1 MPTRIRKDI
10 FLQSL
15 ALLRA
20 GHKPCQ
26 KREMTFSDNNGL
38 VNGPVHNLLMQ
49 LFTPGNSKIEVSETY
64 FYDTVTTRYDDPS
77 YVRHVLGCIYAL
89 FTLFGY

>member
-1 MPTRIRKDI
+1 MPTRIWKVI

-20 GHKPCQ
+20 GPCRCQ
-26 KREMTFSDNNGL
+26 RCEMTISTNNGL

-49 LFTPGNSKIEVSETY
+49 LFTQGSSKIEVFELCY
-64 FYDTVTTRYDDPS
+64 YDIVIT
-77 YVRHVLGCIYAL
+77 
-89 FTLFGY
+89 